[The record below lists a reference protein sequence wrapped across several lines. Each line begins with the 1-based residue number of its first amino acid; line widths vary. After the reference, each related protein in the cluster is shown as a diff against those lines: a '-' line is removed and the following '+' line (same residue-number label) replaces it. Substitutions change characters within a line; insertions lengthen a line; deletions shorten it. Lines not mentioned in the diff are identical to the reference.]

1 MTKLILMRHGASAWN
16 EQNLFTG
23 WVDVPLSKKGV
34 AEAIKAGGLIKSIP
48 IDIIYTS
55 SLVRSLMTALLALNE
70 HESKKV
76 PVLIHTSDDNPQ
88 QREWEKFKSKE
99 VEDKIIPLYQA
110 WELNERMYGD
120 LQGLNKDEA
129 RAKFGVEQVE
139 IWRRSYDIPPPEGE
153 SLELTAARTLPFFE
167 ETIVPLLKN
176 GKNVFI
182 SAHGNSLR
190 SIIMKLNNLSKEEV
204 VKLEI
209 ATGEPILYDFSNGS
223 FNVSRDLPR

>member
-1 MTKLILMRHGASAWN
+1 MTKLILMRHGASVWN
-16 EQNLFTG
+16 DLNLFTG
-23 WVDVPLSKKGV
+23 WVDVPLSQKGV
-34 AEAIKAGGLIKSIP
+34 DEAIRAGQYIKDIP
-48 IDIIYTS
+48 VDVIYTS
-55 SLVRSLMTALLALNE
+55 SLVRSLMSALLAMNG
-70 HESKKV
+70 HSSKRV
-76 PVLIHTSDDNPQ
+76 PVLIHPSEDNPQ
-88 QREWEKFKSKE
+88 QKEWEKIKSPE
-99 VEDKIIPLYQA
+99 VASKIIPTYQA

-129 RAKFGVEQVE
+129 RAKFGEKQVE
-139 IWRRSYDIPPPEGE
+139 IWRRSYDVPPPEGE
-153 SLELTAARTLPFFE
+153 SLELTAARTLPYFE
-167 ETIVPLLKN
+167 KNIVPLLKE

-209 ATGEPILYDFSNGS
+209 ATGQPLLYDYSNGN